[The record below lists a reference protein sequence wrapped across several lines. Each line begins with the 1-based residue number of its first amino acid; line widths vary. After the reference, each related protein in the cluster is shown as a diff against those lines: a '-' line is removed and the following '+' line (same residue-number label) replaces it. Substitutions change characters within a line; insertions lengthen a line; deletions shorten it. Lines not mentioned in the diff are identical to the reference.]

1 MVCSIDNMHSSEC
14 SSDNKTD
21 VVQIDYYS
29 LGLVEKDQLIKS
41 MHAGVAS
48 LNKQQLG
55 SAKNPQDFALKMLD
69 NNEVCDML
77 IYLSRLPAFSKEFA
91 AALKHNLDLLATAKK
106 LKYFTNLSLGQNA
119 ILLKNLADQLASPV
133 AGMQGQVDALF
144 KEKEFANLAVKDYMK
159 AQTFCNAK
167 KYLENDVA
175 LEQIDPHSVYPTSIY
190 RHCDGCT
197 MAAPDSRTIE
207 AVMST
212 NITTTIKI
220 TRGVLDPSNKLL
232 AEVYKPLGRC
242 VAIIDDKVEKLFGED
257 LEKYFAAND
266 LRLIKLIHA
275 GNEINKDIQNAER
288 ILIDMKN
295 NGVARNEPVLVVG
308 GGVIADIGGF
318 ATALY
323 HRNTP
328 YVMLCTSIVTGIDA
342 GPSPRTCCD
351 GHGFKNLYG
360 AYHPPVLTL
369 TDRYFWKTLHEGW
382 IRHGIAEI
390 IKMACVKDYPLF
402 ELVEKAGTKLIRT
415 KFGTVGC
422 EDDQEFQDLC
432 DEIVG
437 KAMESYV
444 RSEYGNL
451 WETHQCRPH
460 AFGHTWSPGY
470 ELPAGLLHGHA
481 VASCMG
487 YGAYLSYK
495 RSWISQAQFDRILK
509 LISDMEL
516 TLWHPIMDNHD
527 LVISANNK
535 MYQKRGGNLC
545 APVPKDEI
553 GKCGYINDH
562 SNADIPPTMNEYKA
576 LVSNLPRNGHGV
588 DVHCKDVGLEDP
600 STVATDAL
608 VQIGQAPKA
617 AEPKSQETVPTSY
630 EDWIKAEQTRR
641 NTSWEKNVLSKI
653 APDTAKPSKFDQF
666 TLFQE
671 GAEAYALAHTSV
683 ASENIQNA
691 SNITEE
697 ENLFMPCMV
706 GAMESQFLKM
716 QCQIKGAKKCLD
728 IGTFTGMS
736 ALAMAEGV
744 PEEGHVVTLECSETC
759 AKAAQKVF
767 DASSVS
773 KKIELRLGT
782 AADAMN
788 DMVINGEK
796 FDLIFI
802 DADKENYIEYYEL
815 SLNLLEKD
823 GIILADNSLCAL
835 LYDQG
840 SDVRSTKLHEFNQH
854 VKNDKRTEQVVLT
867 MREGVT
873 LIRPVH

>member
-1 MVCSIDNMHSSEC
+1 MHSSEC
-14 SSDNKTD
+14 SSNVKTD

-29 LGLVEKDQLIKS
+29 LGLVEKDQLIRS
-41 MHAGVAS
+41 MQAGVTS

-69 NNEVCDML
+69 NDAVCDML

-91 AALKHNLDLLATAKK
+91 EALKHNLDLLATAKK

-133 AGMQGQVDALF
+133 AGMQAQVDALF

-232 AEVYKPLGRC
+232 AEVYRPLGRC

-257 LEKYFAAND
+257 LQKYFAAHD
-266 LRLIKLIHA
+266 LPLIKLIHA

-470 ELPAGLLHGHA
+470 ELPAGMLHGHA

-495 RSWISQAQFDRILK
+495 RSWISQAQFERILK
-509 LISDMEL
+509 LISNMEL

-527 LVISANNK
+527 LVIAANNK

-545 APVPKDEI
+545 APVPKDDI

-576 LVSNLPRNGHGV
+576 LVSRMPRNGHGI

-617 AEPKSQETVPTSY
+617 AETKSEAVPTSY

-653 APDTAKPSKFDQF
+653 APDTVKPSKFDQF

-683 ASENIQNA
+683 ASANIQNA

-706 GAMESQFLKM
+706 GSMESQFLKM

-728 IGTFTGMS
+728 VGTFTGMS

-767 DASSVS
+767 DASNVS
-773 KKIELRLGT
+773 KKIELRLGV

-788 DMVINGEK
+788 DMVSNGEK

-815 SLNLLEKD
+815 SLKLLERD

-867 MREGVT
+867 MREGVS
-873 LIRPVH
+873 LIRPVY